1 MCLPV
6 MIESCPVSWET
17 QLDQSIPQDIAV
29 ACLALLYALLVS
41 SSFDF
46 AMGQL
51 LVLFRTMMYCAGQC
65 YSVFLDFEWM

>member
-1 MCLPV
+1 
-6 MIESCPVSWET
+6 MIESYPACFLGYSVGT
-17 QLDQSIPQDIAV
+17 HIQSIPQDITV

-51 LVLFRTMMYCAGQC
+51 LVLWGTVLLF
-65 YSVFLDFEWM
+65 FFDFEWMYIKL